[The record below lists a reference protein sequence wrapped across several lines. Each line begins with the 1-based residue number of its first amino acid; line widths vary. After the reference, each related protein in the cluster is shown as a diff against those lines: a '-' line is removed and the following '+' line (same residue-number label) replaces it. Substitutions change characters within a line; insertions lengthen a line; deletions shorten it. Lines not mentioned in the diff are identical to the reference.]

1 MKLFTL
7 IKTFDDFM
15 NNPKKLFQFF
25 RKNIAAFV
33 LAILVFILLYIYIAE
48 TGRRKMLINELKVVK
63 RDRIRLEK
71 EVIQTKKDFFDLSK
85 QIKENDSLFY
95 NKDFDLYLDVN
106 SIISRM
112 SDRFESDGLST
123 FPPD

>member
-1 MKLFTL
+1 
-7 IKTFDDFM
+7 M
-15 NNPKKLFQFF
+15 NDPKKLLQFF
-25 RKNIAAFV
+25 RKNIAAFI

-48 TGRRKMLINELKVVK
+48 TGRRKMLINELKIVK

-95 NKDFDLYLDVN
+95 NRDFDLYMDVN
-106 SIISRM
+106 TIINRM
-112 SDRFESDGLST
+112 SNRFESDGLST
-123 FPPD
+123 FPTD